1 MTVEEDKQAILAAF
15 RRNNAEAFAAAL
27 EEFLSRVA
35 ASLAEHQTAAENVA
49 ARARLEVGAASR
61 SIAEVCRT
69 VRETVQKACVAF
81 LAAAEKIQ
89 ADALREH
96 ARVNAEHV
104 EAARE
109 AVAKMV
115 ATSGPWLTEQLTKA
129 GAALTDE
136 IRALTR
142 STVAEAQRAA
152 AARAAADKASQL
164 AARSS
169 RRALWAATA
178 FGGAQT
184 VIRSGPDRDPP
195 SVEDAG
201 RDAAGS

>member
-1 MTVEEDKQAILAAF
+1 MSVEEDKQAILAAF

-35 ASLAEHQTAAENVA
+35 ASLAERQAAAENVA

-61 SIAEVCRT
+61 SLAEVCRT
-69 VRETVQKACVAF
+69 ERETVQKACVTF
-81 LAAAEKIQ
+81 LATAEKIQ

-96 ARVNAEHV
+96 ARGNAEHV

-136 IRALTR
+136 IRALAR
-142 STVAEAQRAA
+142 STVGDAQRAA

-169 RRALWAATA
+169 RRAWWAAA
-178 FGGAQT
+178 
-184 VIRSGPDRDPP
+184 
-195 SVEDAG
+195 
-201 RDAAGS
+201 AAGLLLLVAAAVARASFHADASPAAEASQR